1 MFSTPRYVL
10 KAGRFVVENGELRTN
25 WPSDDPHDPTVGR
38 LLHVNPDYDTAC
50 EADIRD
56 WFEAN
61 YTVQMSNYTIREEEL
76 GRHAQIP
83 LKPHAS

>member
-1 MFSTPRYVL
+1 
-10 KAGRFVVENGELRTN
+10 
-25 WPSDDPHDPTVGR
+25 
-38 LLHVNPDYDTAC
+38 VNPAYDTAC